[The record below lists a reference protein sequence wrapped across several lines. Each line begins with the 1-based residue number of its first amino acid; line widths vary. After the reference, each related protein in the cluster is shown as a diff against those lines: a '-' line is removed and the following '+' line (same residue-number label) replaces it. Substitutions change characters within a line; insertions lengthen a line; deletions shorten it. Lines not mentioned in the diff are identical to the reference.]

1 MSNDV
6 MSLKYGSEVS
16 QDHSKSHCWVPIS
29 VLLKLFV
36 SVFRTVYDIFSM
48 KEWRYLESWG
58 GGRSRLL
65 KWRLSIDHI
74 RLFVPKSWFFH
85 TPCIWRPLGG
95 VATEF
100 WWWINFEHMHK
111 RLDTL
116 AACDGWTDRRAYCD
130 GTVRTM
136 FTRRVVTINAR
147 YLTML
152 NLAIGWAVWLTTT
165 RMWVNNAITVISLF
179 LC

>member
-1 MSNDV
+1 
-6 MSLKYGSEVS
+6 
-16 QDHSKSHCWVPIS
+16 
-29 VLLKLFV
+29 
-36 SVFRTVYDIFSM
+36 
-48 KEWRYLESWG
+48 
-58 GGRSRLL
+58 
-65 KWRLSIDHI
+65 
-74 RLFVPKSWFFH
+74 
-85 TPCIWRPLGG
+85 
-95 VATEF
+95 
-100 WWWINFEHMHK
+100 MHK

-165 RMWVNNAITVISLF
+165 RM
-179 LC
+179 

>member
-29 VLLKLFV
+29 VSLKLFV

-74 RLFVPKSWFFH
+74 RLIDYLFQNRDFFI
-85 TPCIWRPLGG
+85 PPAFDAPLAGSRR
-95 VATEF
+95 
-100 WWWINFEHMHK
+100 NS
-111 RLDTL
+111 
-116 AACDGWTDRRAYCD
+116 DGE
-130 GTVRTM
+130 
-136 FTRRVVTINAR
+136 
-147 YLTML
+147 
-152 NLAIGWAVWLTTT
+152 
-165 RMWVNNAITVISLF
+165 
-179 LC
+179 